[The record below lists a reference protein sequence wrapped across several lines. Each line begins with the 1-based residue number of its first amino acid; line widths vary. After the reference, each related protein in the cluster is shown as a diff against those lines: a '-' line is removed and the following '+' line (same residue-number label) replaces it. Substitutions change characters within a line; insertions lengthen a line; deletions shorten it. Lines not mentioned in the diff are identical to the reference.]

1 MVHWRI
7 QNSLGMDV
15 GSNLDSAQALY
26 DIGDYTT
33 AVTLFEEAAQA
44 YPLNAD
50 IAYNL
55 GNCYTRLG
63 ELGEARLYFER
74 ALLLDPNN
82 ADAEHNL
89 QWIGLRLSDAVVE
102 PTDSLF
108 EWLGSTFRALM
119 TSENWLL
126 LVILMLVVSA
136 SMLGIRRWWKP
147 GLNWRWPFTTTLMS
161 AVLAGIYWISLPKS
175 DAAVVTAIN
184 SYGYSEPSLNSKQ
197 ILLLSEG
204 SVARVRK
211 NNEGWLYLELGDGRL
226 AWFEAAQ
233 WDRIMPPETNTP

>member
-1 MVHWRI
+1 
-7 QNSLGMDV
+7 MDV
-15 GSNLDSAQALY
+15 RSNLDSAQALY
-26 DIGDYTT
+26 DVGDYS
-33 AVTLFEEAAQA
+33 AALPLFEKAGQA
-44 YPLNAD
+44 FPWDAD
-50 IAYNL
+50 LAYNL

-82 ADAEHNL
+82 ADAKHNL
-89 QWIGLRLSDAVVE
+89 QWLELRLSDAVVE

-108 EWLGSTFRALM
+108 EWLGSTFIALM

-126 LVILMLVVSA
+126 LVILMLVVTVG
-136 SMLGIRRWWKP
+136 MLGIRRWWKP
-147 GLNWRWPFTTTLMS
+147 GLNWRWPFTTTLIS
-161 AVLAGIYWISLPKS
+161 AALAGIFWISLPKS

-184 SYGYSEPSLNSKQ
+184 SYGYSEPSLSAKR

-204 SVARVRK
+204 SAARVRE

-233 WDRIMPPETNTP
+233 WGRIMPLETHTP

>member
-1 MVHWRI
+1 
-7 QNSLGMDV
+7 MDV
-15 GSNLDSAQALY
+15 RSSVDSAQALY
-26 DIGDYTT
+26 DAGDY
-33 AVTLFEEAAQA
+33 AAALPLFEKAGQA
-44 YPLNAD
+44 FPWDAD
-50 IAYNL
+50 LAYNL

-82 ADAEHNL
+82 ADAKHNL
-89 QWIGLRLSDAVVE
+89 QWLELRLSDAVVE

-126 LVILMLVVSA
+126 LVILMLVVTVG
-136 SMLGIRRWWKP
+136 MLGIRRWWKP

-161 AVLAGIYWISLPKS
+161 AALAGIFWISLPKS

-184 SYGYSEPSLNSKQ
+184 SYGYSEPSLSAKR

-204 SVARVRK
+204 SAARVRE

-233 WDRIMPPETNTP
+233 WGRIMPLETHTP

>member
-1 MVHWRI
+1 VVHWRI

-26 DIGDYTT
+26 DVGDYTT

-44 YPLNAD
+44 YPLDAD

-82 ADAEHNL
+82 VDAEHNL

-184 SYGYSEPSLNSKQ
+184 SYGYSEPS
-197 ILLLSEG
+197 
-204 SVARVRK
+204 
-211 NNEGWLYLELGDGRL
+211 
-226 AWFEAAQ
+226 
-233 WDRIMPPETNTP
+233 